1 MKLKYIIFGLLIFV
15 LLFFF
20 IQNKE
25 HAGSTPPS
33 TPPLSSEAIQN
44 IAKVYADTN
53 NTATFNNVT
62 ITGDL
67 TVANKFNIIP
77 RGTIVAFNSATA
89 PAGWA
94 ICDGTNGTP
103 DLRGRFILGTGKVT
117 GANLNNTYNGFGEKS
132 YEREYNF
139 FLAETGG
146 SNKHT
151 LTVNEIPEHTHS
163 SRITQWGGGDADYP
177 TGGNWGKNLGWT
189 PTTKAGGSQPHNNVP
204 PYYALTYIM
213 KL

>member
-1 MKLKYIIFGLLIFV
+1 MKSKHIIFGLIIFV

-25 HAGSTPPS
+25 HAGSAPPA
-33 TPPLSSEAIQN
+33 TTAPNLSNEAIQN

-53 NTATFNNVT
+53 NTVTFNNVN
-62 ITGDL
+62 ITGKL
-67 TVANKFNIIP
+67 NIIP
-77 RGTIVAFNSATA
+77 TGTIVAFNSATA

-94 ICDGTNGTP
+94 LCDGTNGTP

-117 GANLNNTYNGFGEKS
+117 GANLNNSYTDFGTKS
-132 YEREYNF
+132 YEREYTFN
-139 FLAETGG
+139 LAETGG

-151 LTVNEIPEHTHS
+151 LTVNEIPEHNHS
-163 SRITQWGGGDADYP
+163 SRITRWGGGDAQYG
-177 TGGNWGKNLGWT
+177 TGNNVGANLGWT
-189 PTTKAGGSQPHNNVP
+189 DTTKAGGNQPHNNVP

-213 KL
+213 KT